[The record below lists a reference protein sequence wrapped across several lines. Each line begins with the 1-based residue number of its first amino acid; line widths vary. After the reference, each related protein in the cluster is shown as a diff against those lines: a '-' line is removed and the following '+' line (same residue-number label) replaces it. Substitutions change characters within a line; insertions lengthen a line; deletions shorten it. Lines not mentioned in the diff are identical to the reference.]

1 VSVRILLI
9 EDDPGD
15 RVALER
21 ALRWAGEGIELVSVK
36 TEAAAALLS
45 EGSFDCAIIDLRTP
59 EPGFPLVGAGEGTPA
74 VPMIV
79 LVAEFDEK
87 VEAQVL
93 QSGAE
98 DYLIKDEVNGRALVR
113 AVHRAIERHRL
124 RLELEATRARL
135 ERLAR
140 IDPLTELLNRRGA
153 EEVLLRLSERAR
165 IDGTDAIA
173 LLIDV
178 DDFKR
183 INDTAGMAAGDETL
197 RDVARV
203 LRLYVRPTDTLARVG
218 GDEFLVILPDTSK
231 VDALGIAHRL
241 SHLLRD
247 ATFQTPNGSVQLTAS
262 IGAGFIE
269 KGTQSVTR
277 LFEQV
282 ERGLRKAKM
291 AGKDRAFWVDA
302 EPADEAEIPDNVTV
316 LHPHPDV

>member
-1 VSVRILLI
+1 MSVRILLV
-9 EDDPGD
+9 EDDAGD

-21 ALRWAGEGIELVSVK
+21 ALRWAGENIELVSVK

-45 EGSFDCAIIDLRTP
+45 EGSFDCAIIDLRGHDP
-59 EPGFPLVGAGEGTPA
+59 DLGLIEAGETGP
-74 VPMIV
+74 VIPMIV
-79 LVAEFDEK
+79 LMAEFDEK
-87 VEAQVL
+87 TEAQVL

-98 DYLIKDEVNGRALVR
+98 DFLTKDEVNGRALVR

-153 EEVLLRLSERAR
+153 EEVLGRLAERAR
-165 IDGTDAIA
+165 IEGTDAIA
-173 LLIDV
+173 LLIDI
-178 DDFKR
+178 DSFKI
-183 INDTAGMAAGDETL
+183 INDTVGLAAGDEAL

-203 LRLYVRPTDTLARVG
+203 LRLYVRPTDALARVG
-218 GDEFLVILPDTSK
+218 GDEFLVILPNTPK
-231 VDALGIAHRL
+231 PDALAIAERL
-241 SHLLRD
+241 SNLLRD
-247 ATFQTPNGSVQLTAS
+247 ATFQTPEGSVQLTAS

-291 AGKDRAFWVDA
+291 AGKDRVFWVDP
-302 EPADEAEIPDNVTV
+302 EPREEPEIPDNVTV
-316 LHPHPDV
+316 LRPQSDA